1 MSKKFLNWHYIM
13 QDDIYI
19 FGRIESVYETNAYYK
34 FIANEE
40 NNPLQQKIIDALN
53 DSGVVQLKFE
63 TTELANEFRKAINSI
78 STHKVE
84 VFDLKGGTEDDVE
97 EEDESDYDDDD
108 FDIDDDIFDDDED

>member
-19 FGRIESVYETNAYYK
+19 FGRIESFYETNAYYK
-34 FIANEE
+34 FIANED
-40 NNPLQQKIIDALN
+40 NNPLQQKIIDAIN

-63 TTELANEFRKAINSI
+63 TVELANEFRKAVNSI

-97 EEDESDYDDDD
+97 EEYDSD
-108 FDIDDDIFDDDED
+108 DDDIFEDDED